1 MRRAAGHRPR
11 HGTQVDRIC
20 RCRGALASDHA
31 AESARF
37 GARRIRRYARVAQAA
52 LAAQMNPSCA
62 AQPGSVGE
70 PVRVVA
76 QLAADSGVEDWIQ
89 AGRAGWPPVVG
100 VGEHR

>member
-1 MRRAAGHRPR
+1 
-11 HGTQVDRIC
+11 
-20 RCRGALASDHA
+20 
-31 AESARF
+31 
-37 GARRIRRYARVAQAA
+37 
-52 LAAQMNPSCA
+52 MNPSCA